1 VHPFHAYLCE
11 HLDGLL
17 RKCSVIVFYEPRNEF
32 GPFFALRAAV
42 EPIVAADKPEPL
54 ILYLPSVTRDRTGS
68 VLMELEKAG
77 TCYEPQLK
85 RFALNVLRRCYT
97 DGQID
102 EMLRPASVTY
112 EDIVA
117 FLGDGDGGNAL
128 SVLDTLF
135 GGAQGEALVTQWA
148 GLRCEGRST
157 WNTEKTL
164 LPFQNGVLNLA
175 TLNLAQYSPAM
186 GFNVQQCDSFVFQG
200 LVMVAG
206 NQPVIPVDIDSAIN
220 RRRDETHFGLG
231 RAHLVRPRI
240 GGPIRGLL
248 WARVKRTLQPE
259 PSSNRS
265 LHRRGL
271 YWWPRRW
278 STSRSLDGSSGR

>member
-11 HLDGLL
+11 HLEGLL

-54 ILYLPSVTRDRTGS
+54 ILYLPSVTPDRTGS

-85 RFALNVLRRCYT
+85 RLALNVLRRCYT

-186 GFNVQQCDSFVFQG
+186 GFNWCLPYPYGPKDTCPTFLGWLSEAAGGTQG
-200 LVMVAG
+200 SSICCGAGSTPSWLVSPKYRNFWNWSYLAVPG
-206 NQPVIPVDIDSAIN
+206 NQLSCI
-220 RRRDETHFGLG
+220 L
-231 RAHLVRPRI
+231 LV
-240 GGPIRGLL
+240 
-248 WARVKRTLQPE
+248 
-259 PSSNRS
+259 N
-265 LHRRGL
+265 
-271 YWWPRRW
+271 
-278 STSRSLDGSSGR
+278 